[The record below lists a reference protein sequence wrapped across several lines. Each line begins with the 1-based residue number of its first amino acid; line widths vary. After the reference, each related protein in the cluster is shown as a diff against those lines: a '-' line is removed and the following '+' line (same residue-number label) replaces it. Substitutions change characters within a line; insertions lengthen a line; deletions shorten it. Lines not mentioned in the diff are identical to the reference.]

1 MKTNR
6 TSRFAIP
13 LIVALLVVTAFSFS
27 QRPAAAETPQAP
39 DLHGSCVFA
48 VQDWHNTEY
57 LQAPGCFVT
66 QGGGQSVKSIERER
80 DQTSLIPTTVVV
92 DVPPIIDNGG
102 ETIPDT
108 ETPIVTNGCTHPNV
122 NRNGK
127 LTCAKLPDTNS
138 GQQNNTNHG
147 GSSHTPKEPMAPKDN
162 KKNK

>member
-1 MKTNR
+1 MNSNR
-6 TSRFAIP
+6 KSSGFSY
-13 LIVALLVVTAFSFS
+13 LILAALLVGIALLGIDL
-27 QRPAAAETPQAP
+27 PAKAETLQAP

-66 QGGGQSVKSIERER
+66 QGGGQSVKSIERGR
-80 DQTSLIPTTVVV
+80 KQASLIPPTNVVV
-92 DVPPIIDNGG
+92 DVPPVIDNGG

-108 ETPIVTNGCTHPNV
+108 STPAIIGGCKHPNV

-127 LTCAKLPDTNS
+127 LTCAKSPDDNS
-138 GQQNNTNHG
+138 GQQTTTDHSNKND
-147 GSSHTPKEPMAPKDN
+147 KAEEKA

>member
-6 TSRFAIP
+6 TSRFAIL

-57 LQAPGCFVT
+57 LQAPGCYVV
-66 QGGGQSVKSIERER
+66 QGGGQSVKSIERK
-80 DQTSLIPTTVVV
+80 QASLIPTVVVV
-92 DVPPIIDNGG
+92 DVLPVIDNGG

-108 ETPIVTNGCTHPNV
+108 TVPNGCKHPNV

-127 LTCAKLPDTNS
+127 LTCAKLPDDSS
-138 GQQNNTNHG
+138 GQQTATDHSNKSN
-147 GSSHTPKEPMAPKDN
+147 KAEEKAKKKD
-162 KKNK
+162 K

>member
-1 MKTNR
+1 MNSNR
-6 TSRFAIP
+6 TSRFAIL
-13 LIVALLVVTAFSFS
+13 LIVALLVVSAFSFS

-57 LQAPGCFVT
+57 LQAPGCFVV
-66 QGGGQSVKSIERER
+66 QGGGKSAKSIDRK
-80 DQTSLIPTTVVV
+80 QASLIPMTVVV
-92 DVPPIIDNGG
+92 AVPPVIDNGG

-108 ETPIVTNGCTHPNV
+108 NTVTHGCKHPNV

-147 GSSHTPKEPMAPKDN
+147 GGNSHAPKKD
-162 KKNK
+162 KKTK

>member
-6 TSRFAIP
+6 TSRFPIL
-13 LIVALLVVTAFSFS
+13 LIVALLVITAFSFS

-57 LQAPGCFVT
+57 LQAPGCFVA
-66 QGGGQSVKSIERER
+66 QGGGQSVKSIEREHN
-80 DQTSLIPTTVVV
+80 QASLIPTTVVV
-92 DVPPIIDNGG
+92 DVPLVIDNGG

-108 ETPIVTNGCTHPNV
+108 NTPVVTNGCKHPNV

-127 LTCAKLPDTNS
+127 KTCAKLPDTNS
-138 GQQNNTNHG
+138 GQQISTDHG
-147 GSSHTPKEPMAPKDN
+147 GNNYTPKEPKEH